1 MSQNPGLFVL
11 FQSGLPFEAE
21 SLFLGNGKELSMFSE
36 DAVTESL
43 IALGFGNTEA
53 EHGTGN
59 VPLRNNT
66 CLEVPSH
73 LDERNSQK
81 LIQAT

>member
-1 MSQNPGLFVL
+1 
-11 FQSGLPFEAE
+11 
-21 SLFLGNGKELSMFSE
+21 MFSE

-43 IALGFGNTEA
+43 IALGFSNTEA